1 MKKQKKEI
9 FKDPRQ
15 LKQKLMAALSM
26 VIVAGVLLSTVTFAW
41 LVMSIAPEVRG
52 ISTNVG
58 ANGSLEIALLNSQT
72 KLDLSKIPSGVAGA
86 SLANGRAE
94 ANYTWG
100 NLLDVGSADFGL
112 DGIMLMPSRL
122 NVSENGDG
130 HIVNSGMLSVPTYG
144 YDGRITELT
153 NNTISTVYT
162 KDTGFMYTY
171 GQQSYGVRA
180 IGTSNTITVQGSAL
194 AMAKSNVSVGQSTAN
209 SITNSTWSRN
219 GASVLQ
225 ILIDHALDSS
235 KVYTDIE
242 LGTIKAMVADLK
254 SSASYI
260 ETALRNGLV
269 AFAASAI
276 ENADDFTIINNKAM
290 DTTRSLSEIIA
301 EIETCT
307 TLSVPSEFNTWVTK
321 LSNLQNNLA
330 QAESECN
337 MLTGNSYAWIDIRG
351 VLTYIMNVEY
361 TYIDDTPYSKLDSS
375 FANTMM
381 NASEFTITL
390 APGSGAFVDIADFAG
405 NVNTTFTAINKAI
418 TVKTETLVSP
428 TYLSLLYTAVDSL
441 SAAGGETA
449 GSSVEM
455 TSTFGYAIDMAF
467 RCNAKGVS
475 KLLLQT
481 DPEERVYDGNNSGS
495 TMGGGSYMEFS
506 SEDESFDIAQ
516 RIKLMDAIRVGFM
529 DDQGNLLGIA
539 KLNTSNRVITDGV
552 VKAPLYLYNY
562 SFSTAVENKGALIM
576 DERQKE
582 NNELISLDQNVAK
595 AITAFVWLDGDIV
608 DNTMVS
614 ATAESSL
621 NGVLNLQFATDA
633 NLVPANNAD
642 LKNLTPDKSSL
653 QKVVDS
659 ANLIYGG
666 GNNNEYTAVSWKK
679 FASAYTYAVSVNN
692 NAVANETQIM
702 AAQVNLVTAQQGL
715 VKLTHEA
722 LKNAIK
728 EIRDMMGKT
737 EDLARYV
744 IVGEDGNY
752 VAIDPYTNEQIAN
765 KVGEIYRVNY
775 AMNLLDEGNNVKTPV
790 YTDESWSALAATL
803 YDTEALDMNAKATEE
818 QIDNAIS
825 ALTAAKEALQRRVYF
840 TPYDFE
846 GNIFYMAISDEAD
859 TYGKWYTSEFK
870 RITSDLKILELDAR
884 ATPVEIAKM
893 IQPEYIENGAYAE
906 TVKDSANY
914 YLRVEPTIEMLSL
927 VYPELKEEDIIA
939 IGWSSSSEEF
949 VAAVS
954 QAQINSLST
963 LSARAEELG
972 LGVKDAEVQADI
984 DAAKAILEGNNE
996 INADVVNLNALI
1008 ADLKAAVEAEEK
1020 RIQDE
1025 EAAKNTLM
1033 TADYRVLLNA
1043 AIEAAL
1049 ASDAYGAKVTET
1061 ATDEE
1066 GNEYVVETEEFKNQA
1081 LRDATVAAQA
1091 LLAQETAQQAD
1102 AVTVLDTLNTQL
1114 AAVGLRTYTYDNFIE
1129 HYIPVG
1135 SERYEVVYDVDN
1147 PTGLLYFTA
1156 DTNAVPSTEIKAV
1169 VLTKNGVVFTLT
1181 KTVEVYIPAFG
1192 AEIKKGDAVVEEYS
1206 TVQMTSSGVVKLSA
1220 ALENALTAEGAEI
1233 ATTEEIASYQWTTS
1247 DPEVLSLSNAKS
1259 KDCTVKA
1266 LKSGSASITV
1276 SVTTVQGNT
1285 YYETIYIE
1293 F

>member
-26 VIVAGVLLSTVTFAW
+26 LIVAGVLLSTVTFAW

-122 NVSENGDG
+122 NVSENGEG
-130 HIVNSGMLSVPTYG
+130 HIVNSGILSVPTYG

-209 SITNSTWSRN
+209 SIANSTWARN
-219 GASVLQ
+219 GASMLQ
-225 ILIDHALDSS
+225 ILIDHALDAN
-235 KVYTDIE
+235 KVYKDIE
-242 LGTIKAMVADLK
+242 LGTIKAMIADLQ

-269 AFAASAI
+269 AFGASAI
-276 ENADDFTIINNKAM
+276 ENADDITTFNNKVM
-290 DTTRSLSEIIA
+290 DTTKSLSEIVA
-301 EIETCT
+301 EINT
-307 TLSVPSEFNTWVTK
+307 TVSVPSEFNSWVTK
-321 LSNLQNNLA
+321 LSNLQNDLS
-330 QAESECN
+330 QAETECN
-337 MLTGNSYAWIDIRG
+337 MLTGDSYAWADMKKPLG
-351 VLTYIMNVEY
+351 YIIKVEK
-361 TYIDDTPYSKLDSS
+361 TYIDDTPYDEIDSS

-390 APGSGAFVDIADFAG
+390 APSSGAFVDIADFAG
-405 NVNTTFTAINKAI
+405 NVNTTFTALNKAV

-428 TYLSLLYTAVDSL
+428 TYLSALYTAVESL
-441 SAAGGETA
+441 EAAGGETA

-467 RCNAKGVS
+467 RCNARGVS

-481 DPEERVYDGNNSGS
+481 DPAERVYDDNNSGS

-506 SEDESFDIAQ
+506 SEDETLDIAQ
-516 RIKLMDAIRVGFM
+516 RIRLMDAIRVGFM
-529 DDQGNLLGIA
+529 DDQGNLLGVA

-633 NLVPANNAD
+633 NLIPANNAD
-642 LKNLTPDKSSL
+642 LKNLTPDKASL
-653 QKVVDS
+653 QKVVES

-679 FASAYTYAVSVNN
+679 FAAAYTYAVSVNN

-715 VKLTHEA
+715 VKLTHDA

-737 EDLARYV
+737 DHLARYV
-744 IVGEDGNY
+744 IVDEDGNY
-752 VAIDPYTNEQIAN
+752 VAIEAYTKDQESA

-775 AMNLLDEGNNVKTPV
+775 AMNLLDEGNDVKTPV

-803 YDTEALDMNAKATEE
+803 YDTEALDMNPKATEE

-825 ALTAAKEALQRRVYF
+825 ALSAAKEALQRRVYF

-846 GNIFYMAISDEAD
+846 GNIYYMAISDETD

-884 ATPVEIAKM
+884 ATPVDIAKM
-893 IQPEYIENGAYAE
+893 IQPEYIKNGAYAE
-906 TVKDSANY
+906 TEKDSGHY

-927 VYPELKEEDIIA
+927 VYPELKAEDIIA

-954 QAQINSLST
+954 MAQINSLST

-972 LGVKDAEVQADI
+972 LGTKDAEVQADI
-984 DAAKAILEGNNE
+984 DAADAILKGNNV
-996 INADVVNLNALI
+996 INSDVSNLNSLI
-1008 ADLKAAVEAEEK
+1008 TDLKLAIEVEEK
-1020 RIQDE
+1020 KIQDE

-1049 ASDAYGAKVTET
+1049 SFNEYNEKVV
-1061 ATDEE
+1061 DEE
-1066 GNEYVVETEEFKNQA
+1066 GNPTEEYKYQA
-1081 LRDATVAAQA
+1081 LRTATEE
-1091 LLAQETAQQAD
+1091 AQEFIAQEAPQQTD
-1102 AVTVLDTLNTQL
+1102 AITVLAALNVQL
-1114 AAVGLRTYTYDNFIE
+1114 KAVGLREYTYNNFIE

-1135 SERYEVVYDVDN
+1135 SERYEIVYDVDN
-1147 PTGLLYFTA
+1147 PTGLLYFTS
-1156 DTNAVPSTEIKAV
+1156 DISSTISTEIKAV

-1181 KTVEVYIPAFG
+1181 KTVEVYIPASD
-1192 AEIKKGDAVVEEYS
+1192 AEIKKDDTVLEENKS
-1206 TVQMTSSGVVKLSA
+1206 TSMTNGGIIKLSA
-1220 ALENALTAEGAEI
+1220 GLESVVNAESVTIE
-1233 ATTEEIASYQWTTS
+1233 TTEKIASYQWTTS
-1247 DPEVLSLSNAKS
+1247 DPEVVELLNVKS
-1259 KDCTVKA
+1259 AECTVKGI
-1266 LKSGSASITV
+1266 KNGSVTITV
-1276 SVTTVQGNT
+1276 TVTTVQGNT
-1285 YYETIYIE
+1285 YYETINIE
-1293 F
+1293 VK